1 MENKYYTVK
10 DISKITGLSKTYVYT
25 KIESFGIKPD
35 LRETGIN
42 GRNLNFYLFENIFKF
57 FSLSIIIPIVKKERK
72 PYFEF
77 SEITL
82 ESKINAYGID

>member
-10 DISKITGLSKTYVYT
+10 DIYKLTGISKTTIYQKLDNY
-25 KIESFGIKPD
+25 GIKPD
-35 LRETGIN
+35 LVKKAAN
-42 GRNLNFYLFENIFKF
+42 GRNLNFYLFETIYKF
-57 FSLSIIIPIVKKERK
+57 FNLSITYPIPKKERK

-82 ESKINAYGID
+82 KSKINGTN

>member
-10 DISKITGLSKTYVYT
+10 DISKFTGHSKNYIYA
-25 KIESFGIKPD
+25 KIDAFGIKPD
-35 LRETGIN
+35 LQKIAIN
-42 GRNLNFYLFENIFKF
+42 GRNLNFYLFETICKIFN
-57 FSLSIIIPIVKKERK
+57 LYITIPIVKKERK

>member
-10 DISKITGLSKTYVYT
+10 DISLITGHSKNYIYT
-25 KIESFGIKPD
+25 KMESFGIKPD
-35 LRETGIN
+35 LKETGIN
-42 GRNLNFYLFENIFKF
+42 GRNLNFYLFETIYKF
-57 FSLSIIIPIVKKERK
+57 FNLSITFPIPKKERK

-82 ESKINAYGID
+82 QSKINHD